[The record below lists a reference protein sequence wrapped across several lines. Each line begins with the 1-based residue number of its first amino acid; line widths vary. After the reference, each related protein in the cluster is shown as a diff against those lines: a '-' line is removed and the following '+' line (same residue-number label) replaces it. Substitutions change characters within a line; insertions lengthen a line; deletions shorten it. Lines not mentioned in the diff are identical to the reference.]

1 MHLWMKDTL
10 ALISLFALSWLGMAW
25 MALLDMG

>member
-1 MHLWMKDTL
+1 MQIWVKDTL

>member
-1 MHLWMKDTL
+1 MHIWMKDTL